1 MQCFTSFPR
10 RLLVCLRHHLLPLV
24 LLGTNS
30 RFCIPPFAGSYFLN
44 LQRILCHRT
53 WWTISSACVTLSY
66 PLLGDDLH
74 FSTKCLDYNTHTGKY
89 KAGLLVVE
97 AAEAFKGRQL
107 NDSEYVKA
115 AILGWVVVFVSLPP
129 CTSIQVL

>member
-1 MQCFTSFPR
+1 MPSTPSLTTGATRDQFEILYPTIRGF
-10 RLLVCLRHHLLPLV
+10 LLSQFAAHSMPQDVVDYFERVCNSLV
-24 LLGTNS
+24 
-30 RFCIPPFAGSYFLN
+30 
-44 LQRILCHRT
+44 
-53 WWTISSACVTLSY
+53 